1 MNQSLHWND
10 GILHR
15 RVAIT
20 IQVQQLEAHAGLER
34 NWPQISAVLGREF
47 QAILLH
53 RWWFQPNW
61 NTLVELDHF
70 PKQGWN
76 KNIFESSTRLHTFH
90 LCIGK
95 TTSTAICHVSM
106 ANNIILLIWGDRVD
120 FSQIVEKQSINH
132 ICFKNHQ
139 EMTMFLF
146 TYEYIKSVV
155 QLIQGLTQ
163 SLHF

>member
-1 MNQSLHWND
+1 MNHQTHSSLLLKE
-10 GILHR
+10 GILLPWR
-15 RVAIT
+15 LR
-20 IQVQQLEAHAGLER
+20 
-34 NWPQISAVLGREF
+34 PSD
-47 QAILLH
+47 LH
-53 RWWFQPNW
+53 HVFFSMRFSNI
-61 NTLVELDHF
+61 F
-70 PKQGWN
+70 PSGWTNPSEKICASPIGSPPEN